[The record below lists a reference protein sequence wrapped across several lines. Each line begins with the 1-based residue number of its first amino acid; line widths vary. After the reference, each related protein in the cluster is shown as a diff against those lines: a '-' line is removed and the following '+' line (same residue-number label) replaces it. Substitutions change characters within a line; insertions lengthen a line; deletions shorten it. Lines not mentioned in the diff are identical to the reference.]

1 MAQQWRRGIPFP
13 PFVAVA
19 LVDAASGMIGQ
30 YAAQMGEV
38 GYEVIVKDDFGQRGR
53 VEMVPV
59 VVHEAVQHIE
69 AFLRPERQ
77 RQASVMGVVVRVV
90 VPTSAAAVMDIHMEV
105 PGLHPAWRD
114 SRVDVALGQVE

>member
-1 MAQQWRRGIPFP
+1 MAQQLRRGIPSP

-38 GYEVIVKDDFGQRGR
+38 GYEAIVMGDFGQRGR

-59 VVHEAVQHIE
+59 VVHGAVRHIG
-69 AFLRPERQ
+69 AFLRLERQ
-77 RQASVMGVVVRVV
+77 RQASVMGVVVRVA

-114 SRVDVALGQVE
+114 